1 MKKKKRLQ
9 KVVVYLMVFIML
21 LSTLLIGIGMLF

>member
-1 MKKKKRLQ
+1 MRNKKFQ
-9 KVVVYLMVFIML
+9 KFVVYLMIFIML

>member
-9 KVVVYLMVFIML
+9 KIVVYLMIFIML
-21 LSTLLIGIGMLF
+21 ASSLLIGIGMLF